1 MYKQGKCA
9 RDILSLQDSEGA
21 WGYFHTHFS
30 DSPCPYTTESALRR
44 LEILG
49 YTMEDECIRR
59 AVAYMSDCLSGVKQI
74 PDKAEKNVD
83 WSVFVS
89 LMLAARIRRFT
100 KDNPAANATA
110 QAWANIVTR
119 AFATQAY
126 DDQAYKQAYFD
137 TWGTLPRGGRLLDLS
152 QFYIISVVNGYLDEK
167 TERSLLAYVIDKP
180 DGIYYAYE
188 AHVGTLPQ
196 AFASRQA
203 NRYLGC
209 IELLAEYPGAKH
221 ALQFVAHW
229 LKQNQNASGGWD
241 MGARAKDGVYFPL
254 SDNWRTAALRE
265 ADCTYRIS
273 RLLSK
278 LLLP

>member
-1 MYKQGKCA
+1 MYQQTKSA
-9 RDILSLQDSEGA
+9 RDILSLQDSEGK

-30 DSPCPYTTESALRR
+30 DSPCPHTTESALRR

-59 AVAYMSDCLSGVKQI
+59 AVSYMSDCLVGIKQI
-74 PDKAEKNVD
+74 PDRVEKNVD
-83 WSVFVS
+83 WDVFTS

-100 KDNPAANATA
+100 KENSAANATA
-110 QAWANIVTR
+110 RVWAGIVTR

-126 DDQAYKQAYFD
+126 NDQAYLQAYFEAF
-137 TWGTLPRGGRLLDLS
+137 GSLPRGGRLLDLS
-152 QFYIISVVNGYLDEK
+152 QFYILSVVNGYLDK
-167 TERSLLAYVIDKP
+167 TVEQRLLRYVIDKP

-188 AHVGTLPQ
+188 KCIHTLPD
-196 AFASRQA
+196 AFASKDA

-221 ALQFVAHW
+221 ALQFVAQW
-229 LKQNQNASGGWD
+229 LKQNQNASGKWD
-241 MGARAKDGVYFPL
+241 MGASAKDGVYFPL

-265 ADCTYRIS
+265 ADCTYRIT

>member
-1 MYKQGKCA
+1 MYKQSKCA
-9 RDILSLQDSEGA
+9 RDILSLQDSEGS
-21 WGYFHTHFS
+21 WGYFHTHYA
-30 DSPCPYTTESALRR
+30 DNPTPYTTEGALRR
-44 LEILG
+44 LEVLG
-49 YTMEDECIRR
+49 YTMDDDCIQR

-126 DDQAYKQAYFD
+126 DDHAYQQAYRETF
-137 TWGTLPRGGRLLDLS
+137 GSLPRGGRLLDLS
-152 QFYIISVVNGYLDEK
+152 QFYIISVINGYLDEK
-167 TERSLLAYVIDKP
+167 TEKSLLAYVIDKP
-180 DGIYYAYE
+180 DGIYYTYE
-188 AHVGTLPQ
+188 NHIGTLPRD
-196 AFASRQA
+196 FAGRDAS
-203 NRYLGC
+203 RYLGC
-209 IELLAEYPGAKH
+209 IELLAEYPHAKH
-221 ALQFVAHW
+221 ELQFVVRW
-229 LKQNQNASGGWD
+229 LESHRNARGTWD

>member
-1 MYKQGKCA
+1 MYKQTKCA
-9 RDILSLQDSEGA
+9 RDILSLQDSEGK

-44 LEILG
+44 LEVLG
-49 YTMEDECIRR
+49 YTIKDDCIQR
-59 AVAYMSDCLSGVKQI
+59 AVAYMSDCLSGIKQI

-100 KDNPAANATA
+100 KDNPAANVIA
-110 QAWANIVTR
+110 QKWAGIVTL
-119 AFATQAY
+119 AFENHTYDHSKYTQAY
-126 DDQAYKQAYFD
+126 RD
-137 TWGTLPRGGRLLDLS
+137 TWGNLPRGGRLLDLS

-167 TERSLLAYVIDKP
+167 TEKSLLAYVINKP
-180 DGIYYAYE
+180 DGIYYTYE
-188 AHVGTLPQ
+188 NHIGTLPRD
-196 AFASRQA
+196 FADRDAS
-203 NRYLGC
+203 RYLGC
-209 IELLAEYPGAKH
+209 IELLAEYPTAKH
-221 ALQFVAHW
+221 ELQFVARW
-229 LKQNQNASGGWD
+229 LESHRNANGTWD
-241 MGARAKDGVYFPL
+241 MGARARDGIYFPL
-254 SDNWRTAALRE
+254 SGNWRTAALRE